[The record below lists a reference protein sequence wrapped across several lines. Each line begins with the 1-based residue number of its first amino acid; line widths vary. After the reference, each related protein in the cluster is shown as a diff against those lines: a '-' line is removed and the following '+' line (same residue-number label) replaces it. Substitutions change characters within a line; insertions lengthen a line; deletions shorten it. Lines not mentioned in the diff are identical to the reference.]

1 MQFTSCWFL
10 LSLSLFFFW
19 LQTLIQTCPLP
30 VSTAWSNRQKLY
42 PGKTKPR
49 WKCVKIVTDNGD
61 WMKRLLNNVL
71 WRQIGLVNIK
81 HQDTG
86 QKAIYS
92 LCGLVGK
99 ILQIY
104 HSTKS
109 LLSGHFKAKGRLCL
123 SYPNTLQFFRKPR
136 PSLGESCCKAGDF
149 PQHRCALL
157 TPVSYK

>member
-1 MQFTSCWFL
+1 
-10 LSLSLFFFW
+10 
-19 LQTLIQTCPLP
+19 
-30 VSTAWSNRQKLY
+30 
-42 PGKTKPR
+42 
-49 WKCVKIVTDNGD
+49 
-61 WMKRLLNNVL
+61 MKRLLNSVL

-109 LLSGHFKAKGRLCL
+109 LLSGHFKAKGRLYL
-123 SYPNTLQFFRKPR
+123 SYPNTLQFFQKPS
-136 PSLGESCCKAGDF
+136 PSLGESFCKAGDF

-157 TPVSYK
+157 TPVTYKQQKDIELRVSDLNSRVVTYKKSSLEPSFYLLYSLKGCNTNIVWLNKITCSA